1 MVTLEKRE
9 IQTHVEKQQKP
20 QALDTLL
27 GRCCFKKKSCLAFDD
42 LAGLDAA
49 RADAHAP
56 AGAVDLG
63 LHRLQVH
70 VPAAAGGV
78 VGVGDVVSKLRT
90 LAAEITFLC
99 HDCVAPIS
107 YRRNFQTVGT
117 PNAILGREVPVG
129 EVVGTSG
136 FEPLT
141 STASTCVL

>member
-78 VGVGDVVSKLRT
+78 VGVGDVVSKLRN

-99 HDCVAPIS
+99 HDCVTPIS
-107 YRRNFQTVGT
+107 YRRNFQTTGAPNTNLGWET
-117 PNAILGREVPVG
+117 PDG
-129 EVVGTSG
+129 EGVIPGG
-136 FEPLT
+136 FET
-141 STASTCVL
+141 RT